1 MTITTRPYKLLP
13 IIEGSQIPTRSIRFP
28 PKEDYVSSPMGMA
41 ILAGGLGVLVGRRFV
56 NSEAKEE
63 EKKKEEEELGIPWRR
78 CFERTGRG
86 QIEVIEQG
94 ERAFDAEGNSLIV
107 DDYPEEYVEECPRG

>member
-28 PKEDYVSSPMGMA
+28 PNEDFVSSPMGMA
-41 ILAGGLGVLVGRRFV
+41 ILTGELGVLVGRRFV

>member
-1 MTITTRPYKLLP
+1 MAITTRPYRILP
-13 IIEGSQIPTRSIRFP
+13 ITEGSQIPTRSTRFSP
-28 PKEDYVSSPMGMA
+28 NEGFVSSPMGMA
-41 ILAGGLGVLVGRRFV
+41 ILTGELGVLVGGRFV
-56 NSEAKEE
+56 NSEEKEE

-86 QIEVIEQG
+86 QIEVTEQG
-94 ERAFDAEGNSLIV
+94 EPAFDAEGNPLIV